1 MIDMRFFLN
10 MLDKFVIN
18 KYFIWILTTLFII
31 TLLLSFL
38 LKINLSNILGPFSF
52 NEFLLNYGIQTK
64 VGGVVSDLA
73 THWNYIIFLKEDLNN
88 LFNLTLGEDT
98 NLINYP
104 LHHLIF
110 SQFFFIDT
118 LDSYLITVLIIS
130 FFLPLILYFIIKNR
144 FKNINKS
151 NIILLSSL
159 ICIMP
164 AFQYSAIW
172 GNNHNIALIFF
183 SLGILYLNS
192 FIEINLNKNRK
203 LIISIIF
210 FSLACYTKQYYSF
223 IFIFLI
229 IYLINKIS
237 FKKFIF
243 IFLFVLLCAIP
254 GIYYLI
260 HNPLLFFGMRQNI
273 TNFNSAILIS
283 SSIIF
288 FYLVPFIIQIIIN
301 NFDEKKFTLSYFFN
315 KRIFLISLVTSSLC
329 IINFYYNGN
338 VGGGIVYK
346 ISYLFFDN
354 HFLIFPASFLGIY
367 FLLYFSQ
374 NTISNYTLTI
384 LLLITFNTGYFIF
397 QKYFEP
403 MIYIILLSLFD
414 KKKVFQSIKKS
425 NYVIVT
431 YFCIYYLTSSYM
443 YFSGL

>member
-18 KYFIWILTTLFII
+18 KYLIWILTTLFII

-38 LKINLSNILGPFSF
+38 LKINLSNILGPFSY
-52 NEFLLNYGIQTK
+52 NEYLLNFGIQTK

-88 LFNLTLGEDT
+88 LLNLTLGEDT

-110 SQFFFIDT
+110 SQFFFIDS

-130 FFLPLILYFIIKNR
+130 FFLPLIIYFIIKNR
-144 FKNINKS
+144 FRNIHNS

-159 ICIMP
+159 VCIMP

-192 FIEINLNKNRK
+192 FIETNPNKNKK

-223 IFIFLI
+223 IFIFLL
-229 IYLINKIS
+229 IYLINKIK
-237 FKKFIF
+237 FKRFIF
-243 IFLFVLLCAIP
+243 ISLFVILCAIP
-254 GIYYLI
+254 GIYFLI
-260 HNPLLFFGMRQNI
+260 FNPLLFFGMKQNI

-288 FYLVPFIIQIIIN
+288 FYLIPFIIQLIIN
-301 NFDEKKFTLSYFFN
+301 NSYEKNFTLLYFFD
-315 KRIFLISLVTSSLC
+315 KKIFLISLITSVLC
-329 IINFYYNGN
+329 IINFYYDGN
-338 VGGGIVYK
+338 VGGGIIYK
-346 ISYLFFDN
+346 ISYLLFDN
-354 HFLIFPASFLGIY
+354 HYLIFPAAFFGIY

-374 NTISNYTLTI
+374 NTVSNYTLTI
-384 LLLITFNTGYFIF
+384 LLLMTFNTGYFVF

-403 MIYIILLSLFD
+403 MIYIILLSFFD
-414 KKKVFQSIKKS
+414 KKKIFQSIKKS
-425 NYVIVT
+425 NYIIVT
-431 YFCIYYLTSSYM
+431 YFCIYYLTSSYI

>member
-1 MIDMRFFLN
+1 MRFFLN

-18 KYFIWILTTLFII
+18 KYLIWILTTLFII

-38 LKINLSNILGPFSF
+38 LKINLSNILGPFSY
-52 NEFLLNYGIQTK
+52 NEYLLNFGIQTK

-88 LFNLTLGEDT
+88 LLNLTLGEDT

-110 SQFFFIDT
+110 SQFFFIDS

-130 FFLPLILYFIIKNR
+130 FFLPLIIYFIIKNR
-144 FKNINKS
+144 FRNIHNS

-159 ICIMP
+159 VCIMP

-192 FIEINLNKNRK
+192 FIETNPNKNKK

-223 IFIFLI
+223 IFIFLL
-229 IYLINKIS
+229 IYLINKIK
-237 FKKFIF
+237 FKRFIF
-243 IFLFVLLCAIP
+243 ISLFVILCAIP
-254 GIYYLI
+254 GIYFLI
-260 HNPLLFFGMRQNI
+260 FNPLLFFGMKQNI

-288 FYLVPFIIQIIIN
+288 FYLIPFIIQLIIN
-301 NFDEKKFTLSYFFN
+301 NSYEKNFTLLYFFD
-315 KRIFLISLVTSSLC
+315 KKIFLISLITSVLC
-329 IINFYYNGN
+329 IINFYYDGN
-338 VGGGIVYK
+338 VGGGIIYK
-346 ISYLFFDN
+346 ISYLLFDN
-354 HFLIFPASFLGIY
+354 HYLIFPAAFFGIY

-374 NTISNYTLTI
+374 NTVSNYTLTI
-384 LLLITFNTGYFIF
+384 LLLITFNTGYFVF

-403 MIYIILLSLFD
+403 MIYIILLSFFD
-414 KKKVFQSIKKS
+414 KKKIFQSIKKS
-425 NYVIVT
+425 NYIIVT
-431 YFCIYYLTSSYM
+431 YFCIYYLTSSYI